1 MATKLVIK
9 VNGFGQGTVELDG
22 TDLSSAVRAVE
33 FRADAHARTVVNLEL
48 CVDEIETTML
58 GSSEAEILVNLPD
71 DVITTL
77 ITLGWTPPEHDQRS
91 YHMPVTEWIPVDRIT
106 IDDSEPS
113 PAEAFLRSPEVWDV
127 RDLPA
132 DCLCFQL
139 DHHRE
144 YFSNGTHHERC
155 PLFVTDNAS
164 PDAND

>member
-22 TDLSSAVRAVE
+22 TDLSTAVRAVE
-33 FRADAHARTVVNLEL
+33 FRADDQEPPVVLLEL
-48 CVDEIETTML
+48 CVDEIETTYL
-58 GSSEAEILVNLPD
+58 GSAEAEILVNIPD
-71 DVITTL
+71 VVATTL
-77 ITLGWTPPEHDQRS
+77 ITLGWSPPEHDRRS
-91 YHMPVTEWIPVDRIT
+91 YRMPVTEWV
-106 IDDSEPS
+106 
-113 PAEAFLRSPEVWDV
+113 PADMLPGFDPPLSAEVWDV

-132 DCLCFQL
+132 GCQCFPL

-144 YFSNGTHHERC
+144 YFANGTHHERC